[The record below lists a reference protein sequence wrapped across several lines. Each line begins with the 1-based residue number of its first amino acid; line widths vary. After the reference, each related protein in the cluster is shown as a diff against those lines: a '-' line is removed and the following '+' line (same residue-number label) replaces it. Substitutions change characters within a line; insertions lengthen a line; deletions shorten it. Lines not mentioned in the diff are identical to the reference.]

1 MALSYV
7 VARVLDSYPHLNPR
21 QVEERLAYASFASL
35 DDRFVYVE
43 VPKAAC
49 TAMKV
54 LMREL
59 YGSTPLQLFGA
70 FRRETDRSLFV
81 HAREN
86 IPLPPLTALGEKD
99 QRDLLEGQDVLRLT
113 IVRNPYAR
121 LVSAWRSKVF
131 LCDPS
136 VEDVHAAV
144 RGAAPAIGRKHPI
157 GFAEFVSYLESRIG
171 ETWDAHWRRQVDLTF
186 PKAFAFTHVGK
197 TEDQDTTRGIL
208 SRHLNRQV
216 KAAPRANKTFIKP
229 AARYSEDLAQRVYR
243 LYEEDFATF
252 GYDRDSWPRD
262 QGDSPSLVSVDG
274 LIDEVIERNVIIA
287 YLYGERDRLRK
298 EYNAT
303 YRFSLARVRN
313 KLRRLAESGWHR

>member
-1 MALSYV
+1 MAFSYV
-7 VARVLDSYPHLNPR
+7 VARVLDTYPHLNPK
-21 QVEERLAYASFASL
+21 QVEARLAYASFASMK
-35 DDRFVYVE
+35 DRFVYVE

-49 TAMKV
+49 TAMKT

-59 YGSTPLQLFGA
+59 YGSATLQLFGPL
-70 FRRETDRSLFV
+70 RRETDRSMFV

-86 IPLPPLTALGEKD
+86 VPLPPLTALAERD
-99 QRDLLEGQDVLRLT
+99 QRDLLEAQDVLRFT

-157 GFAEFVSYLESRIG
+157 GFAEFVAYLESRL
-171 ETWDAHWRRQVDLTF
+171 EKPWDAHWRRQVDLTF
-186 PKAFAFTHVGK
+186 PKALAFTHVGK
-197 TEDQDTTRGIL
+197 TENLDATSIIL
-208 SRHLNRQV
+208 SRHLNRQ
-216 KAAPRANKTFIKP
+216 AMTAPRANKTFIKP
-229 AARYSEDLAQRVYR
+229 AARYSEELARRVYG
-243 LYEEDFATF
+243 LYEEDFMTF
-252 GYDRDSWPRD
+252 GYDRESWPRD
-262 QGDSPSLVSVDG
+262 QGDHPSVVSVDG

-287 YLYGERDRLRK
+287 YLYSERERLRK

-303 YRFSLARVRN
+303 YRFSLARIRN
-313 KLRRLAESGWHR
+313 KLRRLAGSGG